1 MNTILGNW
9 GYNLP
14 FPQANTRI
22 PEMSD
27 WVHAAG
33 FQFLRNVTRFWSAPM
48 KRVVL
53 MLTFGVLCC
62 VPVVTAQEKIGDAE
76 NLGNVHFAVSC
87 LPATQPQ
94 FDRAVA
100 MLHSFWYPQG
110 LNAFADITKT
120 DPDCAM
126 AYWGMA
132 ISRRAN
138 PMVGAPGAVQ
148 DALKDALE
156 AVGKAKLAGA
166 NTQRERDYIAAIET
180 YYKDWEKRD
189 YRTRVLAYEK
199 AMEDVYLR
207 YPDDPEAAVFYA
219 LAIDEAVNVL
229 PADPNFTR
237 QLKAGSIL
245 EKVLAANP
253 EHPGALHYLIHTYD
267 FPALADRGLV
277 AARKYGDVAPAA
289 PHALHMPSH
298 VYSMLGMWPDSIKA
312 NQAALSVA
320 NGYAHALDFMVY
332 AYLQM
337 AYDIEAKRGVDRNV
351 DLLKSQGAS
360 GAAAANPTGAVLAG
374 YTALAAI
381 PARYAIERGAWTE
394 AAALQPQVGTPVAD
408 SITYFARAM
417 GAVRSGDLDAAR
429 KNIEHLKQIED
440 RLLASK
446 DDYWAQQVEIQW
458 NAATAWVAYG
468 EGKKD
473 GALKLMRTAAD
484 LEDGSQK
491 HVAMENRLW
500 PMRELLADLL
510 LEANEPGL
518 ALKEYETSLQS
529 ARNRYRGI
537 YGAAKAAQRSGN
549 LEKARTYY
557 GELVTLCSNADTQ
570 RPELAEAK
578 KYLTQK

>member
-1 MNTILGNW
+1 MRRRIL
-9 GYNLP
+9 L
-14 FPQANTRI
+14 
-22 PEMSD
+22 
-27 WVHAAG
+27 
-33 FQFLRNVTRFWSAPM
+33 
-48 KRVVL
+48 
-53 MLTFGVLCC
+53 LTFGVLCC
-62 VPVVTAQEKIGDAE
+62 ESVVTAQEKTGGAE
-76 NLGNVHFAVSC
+76 KLGNVHFAVSC

-110 LNAFADITKT
+110 LNAFADVTKT

-126 AYWGMA
+126 AYWGLA

-138 PMVGAPGAVQ
+138 PMVGAPGAGP

-156 AVGKAKLAGA
+156 AVGKAKLVGA
-166 NTQRERDYIAAIET
+166 KTQRERDYIAAIET

-207 YPDDPEAAVFYA
+207 YPDDSEAAVFYA
-219 LAIDEAVNVL
+219 LAIDEAVNVV
-229 PADPNFTR
+229 PADSNFAR

-253 EHPGALHYLIHTYD
+253 EHPGALHYLIHSYD
-267 FPALADRGLV
+267 FPALADRGLA

-337 AYDIEAKRGVDRNV
+337 AQDIDAKRGVDRNLA
-351 DLLKSQGAS
+351 LLKSQGAS

-417 GAVRSGDLDAAR
+417 GSVRSGDIDAAR
-429 KNIEHLKQIED
+429 KNIEQLKQIED
-440 RLLASK
+440 VLLQSK
-446 DDYWAQQVEIQW
+446 DDYWAGQVETQRT
-458 NAATAWVAYG
+458 AATAWAAYA

-473 GALKLMRTAAD
+473 AAIKLMRTAAD
-484 LEDGSQK
+484 LEDGSEK

-500 PMRELLADLL
+500 PMRELLGDMLL
-510 LEANEPGL
+510 AANEPGP
-518 ALKEYETSLQS
+518 ALREYEASLHS
-529 ARNRYRGI
+529 ARNRYRGL
-537 YGAAKAAQRSGN
+537 YGAAKAAQLSGD
-549 LEKARTYY
+549 LEKSRTYY
-557 GELVTLCSNADTQ
+557 AKLLAQCSNADTQ
-570 RPELAEAK
+570 RPELTEAK

>member
-1 MNTILGNW
+1 MKLRIFVTIVG
-9 GYNLP
+9 
-14 FPQANTRI
+14 I
-22 PEMSD
+22 
-27 WVHAAG
+27 
-33 FQFLRNVTRFWSAPM
+33 
-48 KRVVL
+48 
-53 MLTFGVLCC
+53 LCWEL
-62 VPVVTAQEKIGDAE
+62 VATAQEKPGDAE
-76 NLGNVHFAVSC
+76 KLGNVHFAVSC

-110 LNAFADITKT
+110 LNAFAEIAKS
-120 DPDCAM
+120 DPGCAM
-126 AYWGMA
+126 AYWGIA

-138 PMVGAPGAVQ
+138 PMVGAPGAGP
-148 DALKDALE
+148 DALKDAVE
-156 AVGKAKLAGA
+156 AVSKANLGSAK
-166 NTQRERDYIAAIET
+166 TQRERDYIAAIET
-180 YYKDWEKRD
+180 YYNDWEKRD

-199 AMEDVYLR
+199 AMGDVYLH
-207 YPDDPEAAVFYA
+207 YPEDQEAAVFYA

-237 QLKAGSIL
+237 QLKAGAIL

-253 EHPGALHYLIHTYD
+253 QHPGALHYLIHAYD
-267 FPALADRGLV
+267 FPQLAERGV
-277 AARKYGDVAPAA
+277 SAARSYGDVAPAA

-298 VYSMLGMWPDSIKA
+298 VYSMLGMWQESIKA

-320 NGYAHALDFMVY
+320 KGYAHALDFMVY

-337 AYDIEAKRGVDRNV
+337 AQDIEAKRGVDRNIE
-351 DLLKSQGAS
+351 LLKSQGAA

-381 PARYAIERGAWTE
+381 PARYALERGAWSE
-394 AAALQPQVGTPVAD
+394 AAGLEPLHSTPVAD

-417 GAVRSGDLDAAR
+417 GSARSGDPEAAR
-429 KNIEHLKQIED
+429 KNIEQLKQLED
-440 RLLASK
+440 GLLQAK
-446 DDYWAQQVEIQW
+446 DDYWAQQVQIQR
-458 NAATAWVAYG
+458 NAATAWTAYA

-473 GALKLMRTAAD
+473 AATKLMRGAAD
-484 LEDGSQK
+484 LEDGSKK

-500 PMRELLADLL
+500 PMRELLGDLL

-518 ALKEYETSLQS
+518 ALKEYEASLQS
-529 ARNRYRGI
+529 ARNRYRGF
-537 YGAAKAAQRSGN
+537 YGAAKAAQRSGD

-557 GELVTLCSNADTQ
+557 GKLVAQCSNADAQ

-578 KYLTQK
+578 KYLAQK